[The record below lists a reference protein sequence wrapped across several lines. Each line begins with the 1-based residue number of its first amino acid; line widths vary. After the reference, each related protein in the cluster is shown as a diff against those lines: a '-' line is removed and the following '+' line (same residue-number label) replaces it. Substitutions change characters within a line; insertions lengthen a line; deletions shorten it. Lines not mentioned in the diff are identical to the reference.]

1 MPDIN
6 LSPYTAES
14 AAIARK
20 MRLAEA
26 LQQQALSP
34 LEMPTMAGV
43 PISPYA
49 GLAKMLQAYS
59 ASRMRGKAEEREK
72 TLADTAR
79 ADTSA
84 DFGAL
89 LKGLTPTA
97 AVPEG
102 PSTFT
107 ANVDQ
112 RDIAENPRMV
122 MQPERNEMNEIIQP
136 GEAGAGNFGIT
147 PGTPAIPA
155 SAGRLTAEGFGAM
168 KTPAGQ
174 QQYMAQLLAQMK
186 PKEPI
191 KLGKDDVLLDPDTK
205 KLIYQPEARANFGS
219 INPSQYTPESVKA
232 FMASGGKD
240 FSLLRTPPAAPPA
253 PTDIAKLIKER
264 DLLPVGSPNRVLY
277 DREIA
282 DRGAAA
288 ENARKRLAF
297 DQNKFNWEKANPGFE
312 IREADDGSVVGVNK
326 RTLQAFPV
334 SLGGGVAPTAG
345 GSGMPS
351 AQVPAPQAPLAG
363 ATPSA
368 TRPLMGKVKEA
379 PVKFNDTDLQLS
391 GLAGSLKDF
400 KEEVSKNVF
409 TGAKYLPTG
418 EDTARMTGKYTALLM
433 GVKDLY
439 TLGALTGP
447 DMSII
452 ESQLTNPASW
462 SGKFKTKAGFEAQI
476 KVVED
481 MLNRSSVNLENS
493 YGRVPKA
500 TKKALEKL
508 SSSDSGEWKVVK

>member
-6 LSPYTAES
+6 LSPYTSQME
-14 AAIARK
+14 AIAQRRK
-20 MRLAEA
+20 MAE
-26 LQQQALSP
+26 LLSQQALQP
-34 LEMPTMAGV
+34 LDMPQVAGAR
-43 PISPYA
+43 ISPYA

-59 ASRMRGKAEEREK
+59 GRKMREAAQAEQK
-72 TLADTAR
+72 TLADQYRT
-79 ADTSA
+79 DTSA
-84 DFGAL
+84 DFSSL
-89 LKGLTPTA
+89 LAGLTPKA

-102 PSTFT
+102 APTYMP
-107 ANVDQ
+107 NVSQVD
-112 RDIAENPRMV
+112 ATENPRMV
-122 MQPERNEMNEIIQP
+122 MQPERDEMGAIIQP
-136 GEAGAGNFGIT
+136 NEAGAGSFGVT

-155 SAGRLTAEGFGAM
+155 SGGRLTAEGFAAM

-174 QQYMAQLLAQMK
+174 QQYMAQLLAQNK

-191 KLGKDDVLLDPDTK
+191 KLGKDESLFDPVSLKPIYQPPTEKKKPIVVGNVLLDPDTF
-205 KLIYQPEARANFGS
+205 LPLYTGAN
-219 INPSQYTPESVKA
+219 
-232 FMASGGKD
+232 
-240 FSLLRTPPAAPPA
+240 APPA

-264 DLLPVGSPNRVLY
+264 DLLPVGSPNRLLY

-334 SLGGGVAPTAG
+334 TLGSGVAPPVA
-345 GSGMPS
+345 P
-351 AQVPAPQAPLAG
+351 PASLAG
-363 ATPSA
+363 AAPTA
-368 TRPLMGKVKEA
+368 AKPLIGKVKEA

-400 KEEVSKNVF
+400 KQEVSKNVF

-481 MLNRSSVNLENS
+481 MLNRASVNLENT

-500 TKKALEKL
+500 TKKALESL
-508 SSSDSGEWKVVK
+508 SRGNDGDWGVVQ